1 MHSVISVF
9 HSLVSIAIS
18 WKGAKFLAN
27 LGSVIFGI
35 LGTWLMA
42 RRYANRF
49 FVSLLAA
56 FLFPMFFLLRRA
68 GHARDVMNRITKT
81 NLDVPDSGGDMTIG
95 VYLLFWSFVLQLVA
109 LSIDAFS

>member
-1 MHSVISVF
+1 V
-9 HSLVSIAIS
+9 HSLIS
-18 WKGAKFLAN
+18 FVHYRVCIVFSWSGAKFLAN
-27 LGSVIFGI
+27 LGSVIFGV

-95 VYLLFWSFVLQLVA
+95 VYLLFWAFVLQLVA
-109 LSIDAFS
+109 LLIDTFS